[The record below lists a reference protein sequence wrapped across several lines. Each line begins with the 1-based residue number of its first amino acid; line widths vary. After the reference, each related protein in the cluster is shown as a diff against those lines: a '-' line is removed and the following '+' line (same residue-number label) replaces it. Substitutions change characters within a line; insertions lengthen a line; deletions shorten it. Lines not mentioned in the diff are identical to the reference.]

1 MSRNIEETDTSDI
14 TDEELDV
21 DLSVD
26 ITWEDTAET
35 WEVVSE
41 QPGGFDTIVRPDYKS
56 AKSAA
61 EIHERATGN
70 FADIRLL

>member
-1 MSRNIEETDTSDI
+1 MSRNIEETDTGHI
-14 TDEELDV
+14 TDEETDINLSIDV
-21 DLSVD
+21 
-26 ITWEDTAET
+26 TWENNAET
-35 WEVVSE
+35 WEVVSD
-41 QPGGFDTIVRPDYKS
+41 QPGGFDRVLRPDYKS